1 MRWRILSQL
10 YPDEHE
16 TSSVMVHVR
25 GIVRIYRSLTA
36 GWSRTGVD

>member
-1 MRWRILSQL
+1 VRWRILSQL

-25 GIVRIYRSLTA
+25 GVVRI
-36 GWSRTGVD
+36 